1 MRMTFEGYN
10 AKTVTPDVIEKLQ
23 EKYGYN
29 ESEDLNEFLST
40 IYLERNPNF
49 SYDIDVIHS
58 SMGFRD
64 YYQDGFKYDFDEWS
78 CISWFI
84 KDGVFHSVLLDNGEF
99 IIYQYH
105 LTSVDS
111 RVLQEMRNEFGQW
124 ELQL

>member
-1 MRMTFEGYN
+1 MKMTFEGYN
-10 AKTVTPDVIEKLQ
+10 AKTVTPDIIEKLQ

-29 ESEDLNEFLST
+29 ESEDLNEFIST
-40 IYLERNPNF
+40 IYLVRNPNF

-64 YYQDGFKYDFDEWS
+64 YYNDSFIYDFDEWS

-84 KDGVFHSVLLDNGEF
+84 KDGVFHSVLLDDGEF
-99 IIYQYH
+99 GIYQYH
-105 LTSVDS
+105 LTPADS
-111 RVLQEMRNEFGQW
+111 QVLQDMRNEFGQW

>member
-1 MRMTFEGYN
+1 MRMTFDGYN
-10 AKTVTPDVIEKLQ
+10 AKTVTPSDIEKLQ

-29 ESEDLNEFLST
+29 ELEDLNEFISI
-40 IYLERNPNF
+40 IYLVRNPNF

-64 YYQDGFKYDFDEWS
+64 YYQDDFKYDFDEWS

-84 KDGVFHSVLLDNGEF
+84 KDGVFHSVLLDDGEF

-105 LTSVDS
+105 LTSADS

>member
-1 MRMTFEGYN
+1 MRMTFDGYT
-10 AKTVTPDVIEKLQ
+10 AKTVTPSDIEKLQ

-29 ESEDLNEFLST
+29 ESEDLNEFIST
-40 IYLERNPNF
+40 IYLKRNPNF

-84 KDGVFHSVLLDNGEF
+84 KDGVFHSVLLDDGEF

-105 LTSVDS
+105 LTPADS
-111 RVLQEMRNEFGQW
+111 QVLQDMRNEFGQW

>member
-1 MRMTFEGYN
+1 MKMTFESYN

-29 ESEDLNEFLST
+29 ESEDLNEFIST

-64 YYQDGFKYDFDEWS
+64 YYQDDFKYDFDEWS
-78 CISWFI
+78 CISWFV
-84 KDGVFHSVLLDNGEF
+84 KDNVFHALCYDDGEF
-99 IIYQYH
+99 GIYQYH
-105 LTSVDS
+105 LTPADS
-111 RVLQEMRNEFGQW
+111 QVLQDMRNEFGQW